1 MGMVISFPAV
11 ERTARGS
18 GATADKSLSATVVIL
33 PVIRIERYVEEP
45 GGEAANRRGARP
57 PPPPR
62 PPRPHPLL
70 APRRHILPK
79 LHCGRHWAAASTPR
93 AAGTNPGSAASA

>member
-18 GATADKSLSATVVIL
+18 GTTADRSQSATVVIL

-45 GGEAANRRGARP
+45 ARSCEPSTSRG
-57 PPPPR
+57 
-62 PPRPHPLL
+62 
-70 APRRHILPK
+70 PRR
-79 LHCGRHWAAASTPR
+79 RRRRRASP
-93 AAGTNPGSAASA
+93 S

>member
-18 GATADKSLSATVVIL
+18 GATADKLQSATVVIL

-45 GGEAANRRGARP
+45 AGEPATSRT
-57 PPPPR
+57 
-62 PPRPHPLL
+62 
-70 APRRHILPK
+70 PRR
-79 LHCGRHWAAASTPR
+79 RRRRRASR
-93 AAGTNPGSAASA
+93 S

>member
-18 GATADKSLSATVVIL
+18 GVIADKSHSATVVIL

-45 GGEAANRRGARP
+45 ARSCEP
-57 PPPPR
+57 ATSR
-62 PPRPHPLL
+62 
-70 APRRHILPK
+70 APRR
-79 LHCGRHWAAASTPR
+79 RRRRRASR
-93 AAGTNPGSAASA
+93 S

>member
-45 GGEAANRRGARP
+45 AGEPATSRG
-57 PPPPR
+57 
-62 PPRPHPLL
+62 
-70 APRRHILPK
+70 PRR
-79 LHCGRHWAAASTPR
+79 RRRRRASR
-93 AAGTNPGSAASA
+93 S

>member
-18 GATADKSLSATVVIL
+18 IVDKSQSATVVIL

-45 GGEAANRRGARP
+45 ARSCEPATSRG
-57 PPPPR
+57 
-62 PPRPHPLL
+62 
-70 APRRHILPK
+70 PRR
-79 LHCGRHWAAASTPR
+79 RRRRRASR
-93 AAGTNPGSAASA
+93 S